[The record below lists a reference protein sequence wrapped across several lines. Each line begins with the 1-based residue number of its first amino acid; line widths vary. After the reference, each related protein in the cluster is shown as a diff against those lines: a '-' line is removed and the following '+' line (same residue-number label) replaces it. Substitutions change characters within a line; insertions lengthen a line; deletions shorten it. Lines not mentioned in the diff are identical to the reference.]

1 VLLFVG
7 IGFVLTLVAFSLP
20 NGVAHFLAYRFGG
33 TLIAVALRRHRR
45 RPPRDRLRHPLGR
58 DLRPGPP
65 EEWGPPAS
73 GPHIVL
79 TDASQPLG
87 DTFSAIP
94 DPALLAITPAHVLE
108 AARSLDGHRVIRPLT
123 GEPRD

>member
-1 VLLFVG
+1 MPTETVLAGELALDAFAG
-7 IGFVLTLVAFSLP
+7 IIAAADLVISADT
-20 NGVAHFLAYRFGG
+20 GAAHLATAYGIPSVVIFGP
-33 TLIAVALRRHRR
+33 A
-45 RPPRDRLRHPLGR
+45 PR
-58 DLRPGPP
+58 

-79 TDASQPLG
+79 TDASQRLG

-123 GEPRD
+123 GEPRA

>member
-1 VLLFVG
+1 V
-7 IGFVLTLVAFSLP
+7 I
-20 NGVAHFLAYRFGG
+20 FGP
-33 TLIAVALRRHRR
+33 A
-45 RPPRDRLRHPLGR
+45 
-58 DLRPGPP
+58 PP

-79 TDASQPLG
+79 TDASQRLG

-108 AARSLDGHRVIRPLT
+108 AARGLDGHRVIRPFT
-123 GEPRD
+123 GQPRD